1 MIYTNDLKKGTR
13 IKLANG
19 WYGTLTDSRK
29 GNTREAEVEG
39 LYTEVG
45 SVYGHDI
52 VQALVPVEA
61 KRGTGGKEWMAVF
74 HTPAQVKAR
83 KLNSDMFAFH
93 YTDKTEAGIN
103 GEG

>member
-52 VQALVPVEA
+52 VQALVDVDN
-61 KRGTGGKEWMAVF
+61 KRGTGGKEWTAVA
-74 HTPAQVKAR
+74 HTPAQVAAR
-83 KLNSDMFAFH
+83 KQSGDVFGFH
-93 YTDKTEAGIN
+93 YTDKTEAGL
-103 GEG
+103 